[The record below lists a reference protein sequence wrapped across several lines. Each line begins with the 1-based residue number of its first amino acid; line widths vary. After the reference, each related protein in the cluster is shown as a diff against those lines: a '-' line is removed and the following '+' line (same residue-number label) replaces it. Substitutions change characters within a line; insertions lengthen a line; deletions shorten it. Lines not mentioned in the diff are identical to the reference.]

1 MKKLLLLLMRL
12 MKGCIWGITILFLG
26 WILLQTVLFASF
38 KVPTD
43 SMVPALLP
51 GDNII
56 VNKLPMGA
64 RLFNLSAAF
73 RQERFVVYR
82 LPALGGIKRNDVLVF
97 NFPYPQHR
105 DSIGFDILKYY
116 VKRCVA
122 LPGDSISIHNYHY
135 CVAGY
140 EKDLGNIKSQDS
152 MKERLQ
158 QLPENARKRY
168 SFQTYPWNDS
178 IHWNVCNFGPLY
190 IPRMNDVIV
199 MSRKNYLLYRHL
211 I

>member
-1 MKKLLLLLMRL
+1 M
-12 MKGCIWGITILFLG
+12 
-26 WILLQTVLFASF
+26 
-38 KVPTD
+38 
-43 SMVPALLP
+43 
-51 GDNII
+51 
-56 VNKLPMGA
+56 
-64 RLFNLSAAF
+64 
-73 RQERFVVYR
+73 
-82 LPALGGIKRNDVLVF
+82 
-97 NFPYPQHR
+97 
-105 DSIGFDILKYY
+105 
-116 VKRCVA
+116 KRCVA

-199 MSRKNYLLYRHL
+199 MNRKNYLLYRHL
-211 I
+211 IEWEQQKKLQWKGEKLIGSSSYY